1 MRVAVAVVLAGCL
14 TLLASGA
21 AQALEVGDVT
31 KDRVARVGDSEL
43 VLNGAGLRRRFNLDI
58 YVIGLYLPKPQSSA
72 HAAIATEGP
81 KRIALTLLRDLTAK
95 WLVEGLYEGLQDST
109 TEEEFK
115 RLKGSADALAAV
127 MLPLEGARKGDVL
140 AVDYVPGSGAH
151 VVVNGRTIGGPI
163 PGRDFYQ
170 ALLKIWLGDNP
181 VDGELK
187 RQLLGRRAERN

>member
-1 MRVAVAVVLAGCL
+1 MVAGWL
-14 TLLASGA
+14 TLVPLGTAHSW
-21 AQALEVGDVT
+21 QVGNVT
-31 KDRVARVGDSEL
+31 KEPVARVAGSEL
-43 VLNGAGLRRRFNLDI
+43 VLNGAGLRKRFNLDI

-72 HAAIATEGP
+72 QAAITTEGP
-81 KRIALTLLRDLTAK
+81 KRIALTLVRDLTAK

-115 RLKGSADALAAV
+115 RLKGSADAMAAV

-140 AVDYVPGSGAH
+140 AVDYVPGSGAQ

-170 ALLKIWLGDNP
+170 ALLKIWLGDKP
-181 VDGELK
+181 VDAELK
-187 RQLLGRRAERN
+187 RQLLGRHAGTY